1 MKFLEI
7 FRFEFIYQV
16 RRPFTWLFV
25 IVLLVLSFLM
35 ARDGSLSEVLY
46 ADFFL
51 NSPFAIAKTTVFGS
65 LIWLVM
71 AGAIAGDAAA
81 RDRGTGMHPLTY
93 TAPISKATYLGGR
106 FLAALTMNALI
117 LLAVQAGILLGV
129 YLPGVDKEL
138 IGPFRPAAFLTAYA
152 YIALPNA
159 FVATAIQFFMAV
171 KMGRGMA
178 SYVGSF
184 LLVFMGFF
192 VASLLLFNRGLGT
205 LLDPI
210 GIRFVVEDIA
220 HLWTPIE
227 KNRRLLEL
235 EGIVLTNRLFWI
247 SIALVTIAITY
258 LGFRFTHHTGN
269 INFSL
274 HALGAGWWKRIT
286 PFFNPFSRG
295 YQSLPAN
302 FYDMKPHSHLSGHSI
317 TDSQLISLP
326 QFPRTFGFAT
336 HTRQTLVI
344 AWASFRAIT
353 GSWAGIA
360 LLIGIP
366 LLTVPVI
373 LDQMQSNGV
382 PLLPTTPLVIA
393 ELTAPMSDE
402 LSRWVII
409 PFLIVFFAGELI
421 WRERDA
427 GLGEITASMPG
438 SEWAPLLGKFLG
450 LTLVLVL
457 FMAMQATAGILA
469 QLIMGYQKFEIGLYL
484 KILLGLQLTDYLL
497 FALLALVVHVVAD
510 QKYTGHLVAIMTFVF
525 ITLSSLFGV
534 EHNLL
539 VYSASPGWT
548 YTEMRGFGPSIAP
561 WLWFKFYWAAWAVL
575 FAVIAKLLW
584 VRGKETSLQDRFQIA
599 RYRLGHSTRW
609 VAGVALVFI
618 LWLGGFIF
626 YNTNILNEYLNTTE
640 TKERAASYEQRYGR
654 YATYPQPHLTA
665 TKLLIEIYPEQ
676 RSLGI
681 RGTYRLVNRSGVA
694 IDSIHIATVPE
705 VENRALTFDR
715 SSTGVLTDKKLHHRI
730 YVLEKPLA
738 PNDSLQ
744 LNFQVHI
751 EPQGFRENG
760 IDASVVANGTYFTNG
775 WLPTIGYKS
784 SRELIIASD
793 RREHGLVP
801 RPLIASLYDVEA
813 RKDRGQG
820 STFEAVIGTDKNQVV
835 VAPGAIRRTWTEEE
849 RRYFHYSTNG
859 LVGNEYAFFSANY
872 AVHEVSWKNPDV
884 DAVPS
889 LGDSQLTGEVKIRIF
904 HHPAHTAHLNRMVQ
918 SIRASLDYYTAQFG
932 PYRRNYLSVVEG
944 PGNGTGMHAEAGM
957 ITHAEGF
964 TFWNPEDDPESHDHP
979 FAIVAHEM
987 AHQWTVPYANV
998 EGAPVMSES
1007 LAWYYGMKAVE
1018 HARGRRYLRHLL
1030 NFMHQPHPYPA
1041 IRRGEPL
1048 LRGLDPYLSYRRGPF
1063 ALFALSEY
1071 VGEEQV
1077 NRALRLLLEKHRQK
1091 EAPLATTLDL
1101 YRELQAVTPDSLH
1114 YLLHDLFEVNTYW
1127 MLETK
1132 RATTKQTSSGIW
1144 EVALDIE
1151 SRKLVHDST
1160 GVETEVPMDDW
1171 IEVGVFPPA
1180 KEDEPGPPLYLQKHR
1195 IRSGKQ
1201 TILLQVSEKPAR
1213 AGIDPNQLLIDLDSD
1228 NNIRHVKIE

>member
-1 MKFLEI
+1 M
-7 FRFEFIYQV
+7 
-16 RRPFTWLFV
+16 T
-25 IVLLVLSFLM
+25 
-35 ARDGSLSEVLY
+35 RDGSLSEVLY
-46 ADFFL
+46 AEFFL
-51 NSPFAIAKTTVFGS
+51 NSPFAVAKTTVFGS

-81 RDRGTGMHPLTY
+81 RDRTTGMHPLTY
-93 TAPISKATYLGGR
+93 TVPISKATYLSGR
-106 FLAALTMNALI
+106 LLAALAVNALI

-129 YLPGVDKEL
+129 YLPGVDAEL

-152 YIALPNA
+152 FIAIPNA
-159 FVATAIQFFMAV
+159 FVATAIQFALAV
-171 KMGRGMA
+171 RSGQGMA

-184 LLVFMGFF
+184 LLIFMGFF

-227 KNRRLLEL
+227 KNQRLLEM

-247 SIALVTIAITY
+247 SIALITIALTY
-258 LGFRFTHHTGN
+258 IGFRFTHHTGN
-269 INFSL
+269 RGFSL
-274 HALGAGWWKRIT
+274 HTLRAGWWKRIT
-286 PFFNPFSRG
+286 PFFNPFSKG
-295 YQSLPAN
+295 LHSLPFN
-302 FYDMKPHSHLSGHSI
+302 HSVKRPHSHLSGLGSRESMSTSI
-317 TDSQLISLP
+317 SQV
-326 QFPRTFGFAT
+326 PRTFGFAT
-336 HTRQTLVI
+336 HIHQTWVI
-344 AWASFRAIT
+344 AQTSFRSIT
-353 GSWAGIA
+353 TSWAGIA
-360 LLIGIP
+360 LLVGIP
-366 LLTVPVI
+366 LLTVPVV

-427 GLGEITASMPG
+427 GLGEITDSMPG
-438 SEWAPLLGKFLG
+438 SEWAPFLGKFLG
-450 LTLVLVL
+450 LGLVLVL
-457 FMAMQATAGILA
+457 FMIMQGTAGILA
-469 QLIMGYQKFEIGLYL
+469 QLIMGYQAFEIGLYL

-497 FALLALVVHVVAD
+497 FSLLALVVHVVAD
-510 QKYTGHLVAIMTFVF
+510 QKYVGHLVAIMAFVF

-534 EHNLL
+534 EHTML
-539 VYSASPGWT
+539 VYGAGPGWT
-548 YTEMRGFGPSIAP
+548 YTEMRGFGHSLTP

-575 FAVIAKLLW
+575 LAVVAKLLW
-584 VRGKETSLQDRFQIA
+584 VRGKENGLQKRLQIA
-599 RYRLGHSTRW
+599 QHRLNPATAW
-609 VAGVALVFI
+609 VAGVAGVFI

-626 YNTNILNEYLNTTE
+626 YNTNVLNQYFSTSE
-640 TKERAASYEQRYGR
+640 TKERAAAYEKRYGR
-654 YATYPQPHLTA
+654 YATYPQPHLMA
-665 TKLLIEIYPEQ
+665 TKLHVEIYPEQ
-676 RSLGI
+676 RSLDI
-681 RGTYRLVNRSGVA
+681 RGTYHLVNRSSVA
-694 IDSIHIATVPE
+694 IDSIHIATMPE
-705 VENRALTFDR
+705 VETKALTFDQH
-715 SSTGVLTDKKLHHRI
+715 SSSVLTDEKLHHRI
-730 YVLEKPLA
+730 YVLKKPLA
-738 PNDSLQ
+738 PNDSLL
-744 LNFQVHI
+744 LNFQVHV

-760 IDASVVANGTYFTNG
+760 VDASVVANGTYFTNS

-793 RREHGLVP
+793 RREYGLAP
-801 RPLIASLYDVEA
+801 RPLIASLYNLEA
-813 RKDRGQG
+813 RKDRGEG
-820 STFEAVIGTDKNQVV
+820 STFEAVVGTAKNQVA
-835 VAPGAIRRTWTEEE
+835 VAPGVLNRTWTEKG

-859 LVGNEYAFFSANY
+859 PIGNEYAFFSANY
-872 AVHEVSWKNPDV
+872 AMREVVWKNSKV
-884 DAVPS
+884 DTVHSHKDS
-889 LGDSQLTGEVKIRIF
+889 LRSGQVKILIF

-918 SIRASLDYYTAQFG
+918 SIRASLDYYSSQFG

-964 TFWNPEDDPESHDHP
+964 TFWNPEDNPGSHDHP

-1007 LAWYYGMKAVE
+1007 LAWYYGMKVVE
-1018 HARGRRYLRHLL
+1018 HTKGRRHLQHLL

-1071 VGEEQV
+1071 IGERQV
-1077 NRALRLLLEKHRQK
+1077 NRALRILLEKHRQK
-1091 EAPLATTLDL
+1091 GAPLATTLDL

-1127 MLETK
+1127 ALETK
-1132 RATTKQTSSGIW
+1132 QATMKQTPSGTW
-1144 EVALDIE
+1144 EVAVDVE
-1151 SRKLVHDST
+1151 ARKLVHDST
-1160 GVETEVPMDDW
+1160 GVEMEVPMHDW

-1180 KEDEPGPPLYLQKHR
+1180 KEDELETPLYLQKHR

-1201 TILLQVSEKPAR
+1201 TIILQVSEQPAH
-1213 AGIDPNQLLIDLDSD
+1213 AGIDPNQLLIDLDAG
-1228 NNIRHVKIE
+1228 NNIRQVKFE